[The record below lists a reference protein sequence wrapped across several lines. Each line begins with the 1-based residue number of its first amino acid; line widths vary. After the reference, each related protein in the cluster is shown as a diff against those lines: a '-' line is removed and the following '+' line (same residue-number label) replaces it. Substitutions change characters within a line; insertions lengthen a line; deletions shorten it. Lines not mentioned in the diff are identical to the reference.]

1 MKRIIIQLLL
11 LCGAA
16 VLAYLIWDGIRTP
29 IDFDKERKARY
40 DEVIAN
46 LKDIRKAQIAFR
58 DVNGKFCGDWDSLIN
73 FIKYDSLPQIRKEGM
88 LTDSMIEAGL
98 DEKAALKKGLIVRDT
113 VRVSVLEDVF
123 GLDYP
128 IDEIKVIPNSDGQV
142 YFLAQTTIITGSG
155 IPVPVF
161 EARAHNN
168 QILSSL
174 KEDYEQEIINLNEKS
189 RLNSKYPGLKVGS
202 IEEPNNNAGNWE

>member
-16 VLAYLIWDGIRTP
+16 ALAYLIWDGIRTP

-73 FIKYDSLPQIRKEGM
+73 FIKYDSLRQIRKEGM

-98 DEKAALKKGLIVRDT
+98 DEKAALKKGLIIRDT

-128 IDEIKVIPNSDGQV
+128 IDEIKVIPNSGGQI
-142 YFLAQTTIITGSG
+142 YFLAQTVIITGSG
-155 IPVPVF
+155 ISVPVF

>member
-16 VLAYLIWDGIRTP
+16 ALAYLVWDGIRTP
-29 IDFDKERKARY
+29 IDFDKERDARY
-40 DEVIAN
+40 EKVIEN

-98 DEKAALKKGLIVRDT
+98 DEKAALKKGLIIRDT

-128 IDEIKVIPNSDGQV
+128 IEDIKIIPGSGGQV
-142 YFLAQTTIITGSG
+142 YFLAQTVIVTGSG

-168 QILSSL
+168 QILSEL
-174 KEDYEQEIINLNEKS
+174 KEEYEQEIINLNEKS

>member
-16 VLAYLIWDGIRTP
+16 ALAYLIWDGIRTP
-29 IDFDKERKARY
+29 IDFDKERDARY
-40 DEVIAN
+40 EKVIEN

-128 IDEIKVIPNSDGQV
+128 IEDIKIIPGSGGQV
-142 YFLAQTTIITGSG
+142 YFLAQTVIVTGSG

-168 QILSSL
+168 QILSEL
-174 KEDYEQEIINLNEKS
+174 KEEYEQEIINLNEKS

>member
-113 VRVSVLEDVF
+113 VRVSVLEEVF
-123 GLDYP
+123 GLDYA

-174 KEDYEQEIINLNEKS
+174 VEDYEQEIINLNEKS

-202 IEEPNNNAGNWE
+202 VEEPNNNAGNWE

>member
-16 VLAYLIWDGIRTP
+16 ALAYLIWDGIRTP
-29 IDFDKERKARY
+29 IDFDKERDARY
-40 DEVIAN
+40 EKVIEN

-128 IDEIKVIPNSDGQV
+128 IEDIKIIPGSGGQV
-142 YFLAQTTIITGSG
+142 YFLAQTVIVTGSG

-168 QILSSL
+168 QILSEL
-174 KEDYEQEIINLNEKS
+174 KEEYEQEIINLNEKS
-189 RLNSKYPGLKVGS
+189 RLNGKYPGLKVGS

>member
-1 MKRIIIQLLL
+1 M
-11 LCGAA
+11 
-16 VLAYLIWDGIRTP
+16 
-29 IDFDKERKARY
+29 
-40 DEVIAN
+40 
-46 LKDIRKAQIAFR
+46 
-58 DVNGKFCGDWDSLIN
+58 
-73 FIKYDSLPQIRKEGM
+73 
-88 LTDSMIEAGL
+88 
-98 DEKAALKKGLIVRDT
+98 KKGLIVRDT

-142 YFLAQTTIITGSG
+142 YFLAQTIIITGSG